1 MNYLHRMNYPFPTSN
16 NLFHNT
22 PIILHSFKE
31 WDEILINGVRW
42 NSLAYRADQEK
53 MTHMNARGPEEWCYK
68 RDIPLTIMFN
78 YEAMSHE
85 LELWIGTIIDV
96 TLANKK

>member
-1 MNYLHRMNYPFPTSN
+1 MNYLHRKNYPFPTSN

-42 NSLAYRADQEK
+42 NNLAYRADQEK
-53 MTHMNARGPEEWCYK
+53 MTHMNATGPEEWCYK
-68 RDIPLTIMFN
+68 RDIPLTN
-78 YEAMSHE
+78 VQ
-85 LELWIGTIIDV
+85 L
-96 TLANKK
+96 